1 MLSISLFS
9 TFEGCLL
16 VTGKAVGI
24 VIRMILCDVTFSFG
38 AGVDL
43 AVLET
48 NASSPIA
55 ATEASCRAKKEY
67 QRRHGADIL
76 LRKKNVF
83 VVFVVLQRCLDQVH
97 KYSAAAVLHRA
108 YMILTV
114 D

>member
-16 VTGKAVGI
+16 VMGKAVGI
-24 VIRMILCDVTFSFG
+24 VIRMILCDVTFSVG

-76 LRKKNVF
+76 IRKKMFSWFSWFCNVALTKYTNI
-83 VVFVVLQRCLDQVH
+83 LQLQFCTER
-97 KYSAAAVLHRA
+97 
-108 YMILTV
+108 T
-114 D
+114 